1 MEVDFIFKVAGF
13 GMIVAV
19 LYWMFKTQNRDD
31 LATVV
36 SVVGM
41 VTVLYITIQYIARFF
56 EAVRTM
62 FQL

>member
-1 MEVDFIFKVAGF
+1 MQVDFIFKVAGF

-41 VTVLYITIQYIARFF
+41 VTVLYITIQYIAKFF